1 MQSPQPAITILP
13 PHQEQ
18 RMARLERLADKLDSR
33 FSVLGIRF
41 GYDALIGILPGIGD
55 AAMAAPAAWI
65 VVEGHR
71 MGARRSVLA
80 RMAANTGIDFVVGS
94 VPILGVLFDMGFKAN
109 RRNIALLRRELEK
122 DATAPVRSADKRRT
136 QHG

>member
-1 MQSPQPAITILP
+1 MQSATMILP

-18 RMARLERLADKLDSR
+18 RMARLERLANKLDSR

-41 GYDALIGILPGIGD
+41 GYDSILGLIPGIGD
-55 AAMAAPAAWI
+55 VATAVPGAWI
-65 VVEGHR
+65 VFEGHR
-71 MGARRSVLA
+71 MGARPSVLA
-80 RMAANTGIDFVVGS
+80 RMAANTGVDFFIGTIPVVGD
-94 VPILGVLFDMGFKAN
+94 LFDVGFKAN

-122 DATAPVRSADKRRT
+122 DATALARRAEPRRT